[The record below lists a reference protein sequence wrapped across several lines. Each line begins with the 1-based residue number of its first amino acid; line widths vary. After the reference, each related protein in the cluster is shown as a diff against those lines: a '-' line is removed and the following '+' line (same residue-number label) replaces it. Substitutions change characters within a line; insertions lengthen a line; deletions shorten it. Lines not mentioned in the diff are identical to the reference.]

1 MPISSALPSL
11 RSQLLSTVLGSEEA
25 VDLLLISL
33 LARGHSLITGP
44 PGIGKTTLA
53 QTLVNSIGGSFKRVQ
68 FTPDLLPSDI
78 LGYSLCQPQTGE
90 FNFIAGPVFAN
101 LLLADEINRGSPRT
115 QSSLLEAMNERQ
127 VTTDGETRP
136 LPDPFMVI
144 ATQNDSSST
153 GTFPLPEPQLDRFLL
168 SIPMSLPDDDSQL
181 SILKFH
187 ADQGE
192 PAQISEIMPLEDLR
206 ELQKKS
212 ASVPVSDTLQRYL
225 LSLCQTVRTI
235 LGNDHAVST
244 RATLALQRAAQA
256 SAMLDGL
263 AHQEAVLPDH
273 VQKIFPHVLR
283 HRLLAE
289 DTPEPEQLLLS
300 ALEQTPVP

>member
-1 MPISSALPSL
+1 MPTPLTPL
-11 RSQLLSTVLGSEEA
+11 RDELLGTVLGSAQA
-25 VDLLLISL
+25 VDLLLTAL
-33 LARGHSLITGP
+33 LAKGHALVTGP

-53 QTLVNSIGGSFKRVQ
+53 QTLATSLSGAFKRVQ

-78 LGYSLCQPQTGE
+78 LGYNLCQPQTGE

-101 LLLADEINRGSPRT
+101 LMLADEINRASPRT

-127 VTTDGETRP
+127 VTIDGETRP
-136 LPDPFMVI
+136 LPDPFMVV

-168 SIPMSLPDDDSQL
+168 SIPMSLPDDDTQL
-181 SILKFH
+181 AILRFH
-187 ADQGE
+187 
-192 PAQISEIMPLEDLR
+192 SEQQEIKKGTPILSLEELR
-206 ELQKKS
+206 ILQ
-212 ASVPVSDTLQRYL
+212 AATAAIPVSDTLQRYL
-225 LSLCQTVRTI
+225 LSLCQAIRTV

-256 SAMLDGL
+256 TAMLDG
-263 AHQEAVLPDH
+263 QDAVLPDH
-273 VQKIFPHVLR
+273 VQSVFSHVLR
-283 HRLLAE
+283 HRLLSE
-289 DTPEPEQLLLS
+289 DTPDPESLLHS